1 MNDHNFPIH
10 AVIVY
15 MALTATPP
23 NTDHD
28 LAKKLGT
35 MALTSPKPLEKIHR
49 IHLRSE
55 AIGLE
60 MV

>member
-1 MNDHNFPIH
+1 MH

-28 LAKKLGT
+28 LTKKLGT
-35 MALTSPKPLEKIHR
+35 MALTSPKPLEKIPR